1 MLMNLLRIKQTEL
14 RSFMKKPI
22 RMEGLTLTVKNV
34 ERSVKY
40 YEKIGFTCDWNAIPH
55 FAHGRRGKNK

>member
-1 MLMNLLRIKQTEL
+1 
-14 RSFMKKPI
+14 MKKPI